1 MNKFKILGVCALAL
15 SLCIPC
21 LQTSAAINGNIE
33 KNGVGDYNQVI
44 DSRTQSPEGSKIYD

>member
-33 KNGVGDYNQVI
+33 KTEWETTIKSLTHAPNHPYH
-44 DSRTQSPEGSKIYD
+44 RLM